1 MRSYPKPPN
10 RLLARRAEQRR
21 QAKAF
26 RDAVW
31 ARDGGR
37 CRKCSAAVVRVGE
50 WWERGEV
57 HHMRGR
63 NVAPEDR
70 YNPLAAV
77 LLCQPCH
84 RRVTEHADKR
94 RGQPV
99 KADPS

>member
-1 MRSYPKPPN
+1 MRAQPKPPSRVAAK
-10 RLLARRAEQRR
+10 RLEQR
-21 QAKAF
+21 QAAKAM

-31 ARDGGR
+31 ARDSGR
-37 CRKCSAAVVRVGE
+37 CRTCSAVVVRVGE

-77 LLCQPCH
+77 LLCVTCH
-84 RRVTEHADKR
+84 RQVTLKVAGASAATFRRVR
-94 RGQPV
+94 
-99 KADPS
+99 